1 MAGQMI
7 ATLKNRGEFLA
18 LRKCPRYKAAAFILQ
33 GCIGMDGEAA
43 GIRVGY
49 TVTKKTGNAVERN
62 RIRRRLRE
70 VARQAAPG
78 HAMPG
83 FDYVVIARREAL
95 AQKFE
100 AMIAQ
105 LAEGLDRTAPLGAN
119 PRQQNRG
126 PLKGA
131 APSAANQRSGGT

>member
-1 MAGQMI
+1 MASGDAKLSIGMAGRMI

-70 VARQAAPG
+70 AFRQAATAQTASLNGANARFVLVG
-78 HAMPG
+78 H
-83 FDYVVIARREAL
+83 RSAL
-95 AQKFE
+95 AE
-100 AMIAQ
+100 PYAQ
-105 LAEGLDRTAPLGAN
+105 LVAEMTKGIDRLASKSNKASRDSNG
-119 PRQQNRG
+119 
-126 PLKGA
+126 
-131 APSAANQRSGGT
+131 